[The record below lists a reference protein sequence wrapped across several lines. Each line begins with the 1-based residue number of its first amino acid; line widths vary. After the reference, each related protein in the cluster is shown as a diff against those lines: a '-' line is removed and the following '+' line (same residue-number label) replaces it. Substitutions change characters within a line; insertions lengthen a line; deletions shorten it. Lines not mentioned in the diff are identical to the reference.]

1 MFDNKI
7 MKMALKQVEKQQNN
21 DSFIEMIDTCELLIT
36 INLIQNI
43 IGDKCLSEELDKAT
57 KQATDYFNK
66 NVLKTEHEST
76 AALMEFA
83 KSTTLIRINKFNE
96 LSKGKV

>member
-7 MKMALKQVEKQQNN
+7 VKMALKHAEKQQRN

-36 INLIQNI
+36 MNLIQNI
-43 IGDKCLSEELDKAT
+43 IGDKDLSEELNRAT
-57 KQATDYFNK
+57 KQATEYFNK
-66 NVLKTEHEST
+66 NVLKAEHEST

-83 KSTTLIRINKFNE
+83 KATTLIRINKFIE
-96 LSKGKV
+96 LSKGIK